1 MSLKVLSLAIGAIW
15 GLLAWMCLRAAYPE
29 NAWMAIPAGIG
40 FTLLLYALLK
50 IILHFE
56 DKRYAQVEA
65 GFSETPRFACEGVVY
80 LGREVRGVRIYLFES
95 SIKLVSMDKKPGLDF
110 TMPFSCIQKVQ
121 REETRSLMILHMYG
135 ADENM
140 ELHFASRDAMKV
152 ADMIDT
158 AMRESNDFGLGE
170 KDTED
175 HD

>member
-1 MSLKVLSLAIGAIW
+1 
-15 GLLAWMCLRAAYPE
+15 
-29 NAWMAIPAGIG
+29 
-40 FTLLLYALLK
+40 
-50 IILHFE
+50 
-56 DKRYAQVEA
+56 
-65 GFSETPRFACEGVVY
+65 
-80 LGREVRGVRIYLFES
+80 
-95 SIKLVSMDKKPGLDF
+95 
-110 TMPFSCIQKVQ
+110 MPFSCIQKVQ

-158 AMRESNDFGLGE
+158 AMRESNYFGLGE